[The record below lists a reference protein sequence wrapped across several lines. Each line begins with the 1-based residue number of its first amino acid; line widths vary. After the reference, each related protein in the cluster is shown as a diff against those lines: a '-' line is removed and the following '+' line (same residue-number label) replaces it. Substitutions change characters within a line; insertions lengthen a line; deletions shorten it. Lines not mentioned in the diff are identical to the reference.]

1 MLNKHIDIHFSTS
14 SAFKQSINNHNNL
27 LPLINIKIIDK
38 KIMKRLN
45 TMALAGSLILLSA
58 CSSTSDELKEVNS
71 PQIFRISDGI
81 EVSLIAPIGFNIT
94 QEHYGF
100 SQAESFSRIK
110 VAEKEASYNSY
121 LSSLTKENLL
131 KNKLL
136 LIKQEQVDISGALC
150 TLMTLRQ
157 NIAGTYF
164 EKLWLIAGDSL
175 SSIQVEASYP
185 EGANSQL
192 KQAIK
197 NSLLSLSVTT
207 EQTNRLYTG
216 LPFMFTE
223 TPEYKVKQR
232 YANSIVLLP
241 LESKDN
247 QESIVISHGVTKQP
261 IENIK
266 QLSEH
271 FLKKGKHYKNV
282 EVLKNEMIK
291 INEIPALLTTAYVD
305 LNEKPSFV
313 YQVTSYQKEKFL
325 LLQGQT
331 PKENKT
337 QFKNKI
343 DELLKHFKFK

>member
-1 MLNKHIDIHFSTS
+1 MI
-14 SAFKQSINNHNNL
+14 
-27 LPLINIKIIDK
+27 
-38 KIMKRLN
+38 KRLN
-45 TMALAGSLILLSA
+45 TLALASSLILLSA
-58 CSSTSDELKEVNS
+58 CSSTSDELKEINS

-81 EVSLIAPIGFNIT
+81 EVALIAPIGFNIT

-100 SQAESFSRIK
+100 AQAESFSRIK
-110 VAEKEASYNSY
+110 ISEVESPLANY

-131 KNKLL
+131 KNKLQL
-136 LIKQEQVDISGALC
+136 RNSEQINVSGALC

-164 EKLWLIAGDSL
+164 EKLWLIAGDNL

-197 NSLLSLSVTT
+197 NSLLSLSVAT

-216 LPFMFTE
+216 LPFMFTN

-241 LESKDN
+241 LEKTDR
-247 QESIVISHGVTKQP
+247 QESVVVSHGVTKQP

-282 EVLKNEMIK
+282 EILKNEMIK

-325 LLQGQT
+325 LLQGQS

>member
-1 MLNKHIDIHFSTS
+1 MIKHLKT
-14 SAFKQSINNHNNL
+14 L
-27 LPLINIKIIDK
+27 
-38 KIMKRLN
+38 
-45 TMALAGSLILLSA
+45 ALASSFILLSA
-58 CSSTSDELKEVNS
+58 CSSTSDELKEMNS
-71 PQIFRISDGI
+71 PQIFRISEGI
-81 EVSLIAPIGFNIT
+81 EVSLIAPVGFNIT

-100 SQAESFSRIK
+100 AQAESFSRLK
-110 VAEKEASYNSY
+110 VMEVEAPYSSY
-121 LSSLTKENLL
+121 LTSLTKENLL
-131 KNKLL
+131 KNKLQL
-136 LIKQEQVDISGALC
+136 RNSEQINVSGALC

-164 EKLWLIAGDSL
+164 EKLWLIAGDNL

-185 EGANSQL
+185 EGASSKL
-192 KQAIK
+192 KSEIK
-197 NSLLSLSVTT
+197 KSVLSLSVAT

-216 LPFMFTE
+216 LPFMFTN
-223 TPEYKVKQR
+223 TPEFKVKQR
-232 YANSIVLLP
+232 YANSVVLLP
-241 LESKDN
+241 VEKTDS
-247 QESIVISHGVTKQP
+247 QESIVVSHGVTKQP

-282 EVLKNEMIK
+282 EILKNEMIK
-291 INEIPALLTTAYVD
+291 INEIPALLTIAYVD

-331 PKENKT
+331 PKANKT

>member
-1 MLNKHIDIHFSTS
+1 MI
-14 SAFKQSINNHNNL
+14 
-27 LPLINIKIIDK
+27 
-38 KIMKRLN
+38 KRLN
-45 TMALAGSLILLSA
+45 TLALASSLILLSA
-58 CSSTSDELKEVNS
+58 CSSTSDELKEINS

-81 EVSLIAPIGFNIT
+81 EVALIAPIGFNIT

-100 SQAESFSRIK
+100 AQAESFSRIK
-110 VAEKEASYNSY
+110 ISEVESPLANY
-121 LSSLTKENLL
+121 LPSLTKENLL
-131 KNKLL
+131 KNKLQL
-136 LIKQEQVDISGALC
+136 TNSEQINVSGALC

-164 EKLWLIAGDSL
+164 EKLWLIAGDNL

-197 NSLLSLSVTT
+197 NSLLSLSVAT

-216 LPFMFTE
+216 LPFMFTN

-241 LESKDN
+241 LEKTDS
-247 QESIVISHGVTKQP
+247 QESIVVSHGVTKQP

-266 QLSEH
+266 QLSDH

-282 EVLKNEMIK
+282 EILKNEMIK
-291 INEIPALLTTAYVD
+291 INEISALLTTAYVD

>member
-1 MLNKHIDIHFSTS
+1 MI
-14 SAFKQSINNHNNL
+14 
-27 LPLINIKIIDK
+27 
-38 KIMKRLN
+38 KRLN
-45 TMALAGSLILLSA
+45 TLALASSLILLSA
-58 CSSTSDELKEVNS
+58 CSSTSDELKEINS

-81 EVSLIAPIGFNIT
+81 EVALIAPIGFNIT

-100 SQAESFSRIK
+100 AQAESFSRIK
-110 VAEKEASYNSY
+110 ISEVESPLANY
-121 LSSLTKENLL
+121 LPSLTKENLL
-131 KNKLL
+131 KNKLQL
-136 LIKQEQVDISGALC
+136 TNSEQINVSGALC

-164 EKLWLIAGDSL
+164 EKLWLIAGDNL

-197 NSLLSLSVTT
+197 NSLLSLSVAT

-216 LPFMFTE
+216 LPFMFTN

-241 LESKDN
+241 LEKTDS
-247 QESIVISHGVTKQP
+247 QESIVVSHGVTKQP

-282 EVLKNEMIK
+282 EILKNEMIK
-291 INEIPALLTTAYVD
+291 INEISALLTTAYVD

-343 DELLKHFKFK
+343 DELLKHLKFK